1 MSSYLEG
8 WKNIVDFSGRAT
20 RKEFWLFMGI
30 TYLIFFG
37 ALIAAGIIYSPFN
50 GQNIG
55 IFMGFMAGVFLMVS
69 FLPML
74 SVSIRRLHDIGLNGW
89 FYLLGFIPFVGPVVM
104 LTFSLVDSKPGT
116 NKYGPNP
123 KGIESVE
130 SFSRMAASSY

>member
-1 MSSYLEG
+1 MSSYSKG

-30 TYLIFFG
+30 TYLIFFVI
-37 ALIAAGIIYSPFN
+37 LIAAGIIYSPFN
-50 GQNIG
+50 GQNLG
-55 IFMGFMAGVFLMVS
+55 IFMGFMAGVFLLVS

-89 FYLLGFIPFVGPVVM
+89 FYLLGFIPFVGPIVL
-104 LTFSLVDSKPGT
+104 LTFSLIDSKPGV

-123 KGIESVE
+123 KGIESAENVPVTVVG
-130 SFSRMAASSY
+130 SY